1 MLTCL
6 RIQNFALIDSLE
18 IELGAGLNV
27 LTGETGAGKS
37 IILDAIDTA
46 LGGRVSQRSIRSGAS
61 RAMVEATFQV
71 DRRTMD
77 WLNEREIDLLEE
89 RSVICAREIAVIAGS
104 LRTRTRVNG
113 VLMNR
118 QTMEG
123 LRDRLVEITAQG
135 QTLQLTTPAWQ
146 RQLLDV
152 YGGNEVIEL
161 RSKVTDIYTRAQEI
175 ATNIDNRRQSEQ
187 QRLQRLD
194 FIKYQTQ
201 ELSTANLEDPQELEN
216 LESERQRLTHVVDL
230 QQLSY
235 QVYQGLYQSDS
246 GEPAAADLLGK
257 AEKTLTD
264 MVDYDPQLQPI
275 LEIVSSAVSQ
285 IVEAARQVNMYGDG
299 LEADPE
305 RLMEVED
312 RIRLLKQICRKYGTT
327 LAEAIAH
334 YQNLQAELNLLEND
348 SESIEE
354 LESQYKV
361 LETELIELCDKL
373 TQKRLIAAQDL
384 EAKLVA
390 QLKPL
395 AMEKVQ
401 FQVSIDPI
409 PPSTMG
415 ADRVIFNFSPNPG
428 EPLQPLSTTASGG
441 EMSRFL
447 LALKACF
454 SEVDETQTLVFDEID
469 AGVSGRVAQAIAEK
483 LQQLSQDRQILCVT
497 HQPLIAAMADRHFRI
512 DKQVILAQNSHEAE
526 RTVVRVSMLNEQSDR
541 KQELAQLAGGKSA
554 VDAMAFAESLL
565 LQAASQRKNR
575 ES

>member
-1 MLTCL
+1 
-6 RIQNFALIDSLE
+6 
-18 IELGAGLNV
+18 
-27 LTGETGAGKS
+27 
-37 IILDAIDTA
+37 
-46 LGGRVSQRSIRSGAS
+46 
-61 RAMVEATFQV
+61 
-71 DRRTMD
+71 
-77 WLNEREIDLLEE
+77 
-89 RSVICAREIAVIAGS
+89 
-104 LRTRTRVNG
+104 
-113 VLMNR
+113 
-118 QTMEG
+118 
-123 LRDRLVEITAQG
+123 
-135 QTLQLTTPAWQ
+135 
-146 RQLLDV
+146 
-152 YGGNEVIEL
+152 
-161 RSKVTDIYTRAQEI
+161 
-175 ATNIDNRRQSEQ
+175 
-187 QRLQRLD
+187 
-194 FIKYQTQ
+194 
-201 ELSTANLEDPQELEN
+201 
-216 LESERQRLTHVVDL
+216 
-230 QQLSY
+230 
-235 QVYQGLYQSDS
+235 
-246 GEPAAADLLGK
+246 
-257 AEKTLTD
+257 

-275 LEIVSSAVSQ
+275 LEIVNSAVSQ

-361 LETELIELCDKL
+361 LEAELSELCAEL

-401 FQVSIDPI
+401 FQVGIDPI

-415 ADRVIFNFSPNPG
+415 ADRVVFNFSPNPG

-565 LQAASQRKNR
+565 LQAASQRKSR